1 MKEQPVFQFSQAV
14 YGSDGELLGFV
25 GYTREKRYVACVPD
39 ADVGLRSVELVQD
52 GNASTLVVP
61 TRSRDKTPPSN
72 LSGGEV
78 ERWRR
83 FDRHHTFAGVNFRQ
97 AVAWLRELVDAK
109 TLDPAI
115 VRSGRIDHVI
125 RVGLPEAAQTVELLR
140 AYQAI
145 YGVTLPDEAEVDTV
159 GLPPAAIKELV
170 QSCSEQGAGAYPREL
185 VRAKFHADLSSEENV
200 ESFLENKKGDDP
212 KPKHP
217 ARS

>member
-25 GYTREKRYVACVPD
+25 GYTREKRYVACVPY
-39 ADVGLRSVELVQD
+39 ADGSLRSVELVQD

-97 AVAWLRELVDAK
+97 AVAWLRELVDAWERWSR
-109 TLDPAI
+109 TAD
-115 VRSGRIDHVI
+115 RIRPGAPQEEVSSILLARMLLLTERMD
-125 RVGLPEAAQTVELLR
+125 RLPSNE
-140 AYQAI
+140 
-145 YGVTLPDEAEVDTV
+145 
-159 GLPPAAIKELV
+159 
-170 QSCSEQGAGAYPREL
+170 
-185 VRAKFHADLSSEENV
+185 
-200 ESFLENKKGDDP
+200 
-212 KPKHP
+212 
-217 ARS
+217 